1 MHGGY
6 YEVSA
11 TDLHRGQCC
20 WGRGTHRAGAAWGGG
35 LGNHPAS
42 LGQTLSQR
50 CSQSCPRTAPSLT
63 PRVSLGC
70 RGRKRGAVQLGQ
82 AKLFVWEKA
91 PLPGPG
97 PGWSPHRPRG
107 PRGAVGWGASGNQPR
122 VGARGK
128 GPADV
133 PPGRTHTHL
142 SDQTSPASPTL
153 GCNQSPRT
161 GPQGRAPEHSWSLGT
176 EVGLAEGQAEGQW
189 DHTALPQTCFLGQ
202 PRTGPMAQPH
212 CTVQAQMP
220 HPQ

>member
-1 MHGGY
+1 MVRAAGEGGPT
-6 YEVSA
+6 E
-11 TDLHRGQCC
+11 LGLCGEEGWEIPLPP
-20 WGRGTHRAGAAWGGG
+20 WGKPCLKGAPRAA
-35 LGNHPAS
+35 
-42 LGQTLSQR
+42 LGQPL
-50 CSQSCPRTAPSLT
+50 PSL
-63 PRVSLGC
+63 RGCHLGC
-70 RGRKRGAVQLGQ
+70 RGRKRGAVLLGQ
-82 AKLFVWEKA
+82 AKLFVWQKA

-107 PRGAVGWGASGNQPR
+107 PSVTRTMGWGASGNQPG

-153 GCNQSPRT
+153 GCNRSPRT

-189 DHTALPQTCFLGQ
+189 DHTVLPQTCFLGQ

-212 CTVQAQMP
+212 CTVQAQPP